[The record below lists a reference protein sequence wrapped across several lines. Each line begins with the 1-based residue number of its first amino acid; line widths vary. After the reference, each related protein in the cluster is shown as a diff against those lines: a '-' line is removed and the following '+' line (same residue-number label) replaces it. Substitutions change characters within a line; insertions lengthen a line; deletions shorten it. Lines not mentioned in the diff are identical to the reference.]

1 MGEGRSWWVV
11 ARFVIT
17 QKTINL
23 LKDPLKGPLLNKG
36 CFITGIIII
45 SKNLTISTTSLV
57 YKKFIRSSHP
67 Y

>member
-23 LKDPLKGPLLNKG
+23 LKDPLKAPLLNKG
-36 CFITGIIII
+36 CFITGVI
-45 SKNLTISTTSLV
+45 SFQKTLSCLQ
-57 YKKFIRSSHP
+57 RP
-67 Y
+67 